1 MGDGLLKA
9 LIVSSRG
16 CCPTRRYLASSRD
29 ETVLLRRVMSE
40 TTVICEDAWTCIVVS
55 RW

>member
-1 MGDGLLKA
+1 MGDALLEA

-29 ETVLLRRVMSE
+29 ETVLPCRVMSE
-40 TTVICEDAWTCIVVS
+40 TTGICEDAETCMDVS